1 MTKQR
6 KFGITRKDFAL
17 KRRLYAHFLIP
28 REKVDWQWRIRRV
41 FRCGG
46 RLILPLMSWMRVS
59 DSLNLL
65 TWRDE
70 GVKSLRRPWRSFLRD
85 SNRTAM
91 PRSRSSRIS
100 STSRPHHEL
109 VSLQKNLK
117 LITLLICSSSTMC
130 RFRRLFSVF

>member
-6 KFGITRKDFAL
+6 KFVVIRWDFAL
-17 KRRLYAHFLIP
+17 IWRLHLIVLIF
-28 REKVDWQWRIRRV
+28 KDKDDWQWRIQRV

-100 STSRPHHEL
+100 STSRQHHEL
-109 VSLQKNLK
+109 VSLQKYFK
-117 LITLLICSSSTMC
+117 AHYFVFFSSSTMC
-130 RFRRLFSVF
+130 QFRRLYSVF